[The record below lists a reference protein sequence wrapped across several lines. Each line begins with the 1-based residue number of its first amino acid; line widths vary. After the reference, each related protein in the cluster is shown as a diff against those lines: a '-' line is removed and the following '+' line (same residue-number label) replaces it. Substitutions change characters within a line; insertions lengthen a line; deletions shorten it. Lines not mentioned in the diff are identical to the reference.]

1 MRRSCLATLGGMRAG
16 ERRRDVLRKW
26 QEHYEQLRHGE
37 PGKRFMQC
45 YQRRQQEEREHPWKA
60 ALYVALGT
68 ILVAL
73 GMVFALLPV
82 LPGFLLMVPGLVLLS
97 SRLRIVA
104 RCLDQAELCVRRGL
118 NPSQQDSGLG

>member
-1 MRRSCLATLGGMRAG
+1 MARNCLATLGGNRAG
-16 ERRRDVLRKW
+16 ERRKDVLRNCW
-26 QEHYEQLRHGE
+26 EQYDRLRDGK

-60 ALYVALGT
+60 ALYVALGS

-118 NPSQQDSGLG
+118 KQSQQDSGLG